1 MTEVRN
7 ALKAMGIFALMLLV
21 MMALLIAQVQA

>member
-21 MMALLIAQVQA
+21 MMALLVAQV

>member
-7 ALKAMGIFALMLLV
+7 ALKAIGIFALMLLV
-21 MMALLIAQVQA
+21 MMALLVAQV

>member
-7 ALKAMGIFALMLLV
+7 ALKAIGIFALMLLG
-21 MMALLIAQVQA
+21 MMVLLILKK

>member
-7 ALKAMGIFALMLLV
+7 ALKATGIFALMLLV
-21 MMALLIAQVQA
+21 MMALLITQV

>member
-1 MTEVRN
+1 MTEIKN

-21 MMALLIAQVQA
+21 MMVLLVAQV

>member
-7 ALKAMGIFALMLLV
+7 ALKAIGIFALMLLV
-21 MMALLIAQVQA
+21 VMALLITQV

>member
-1 MTEVRN
+1 MIEIKN

-21 MMALLIAQVQA
+21 MMALLIAQV

>member
-21 MMALLIAQVQA
+21 MMVLLVVQV

>member
-7 ALKAMGIFALMLLV
+7 ALKAIGIFALMLLG
-21 MMALLIAQVQA
+21 MMALLVAQVQA

>member
-7 ALKAMGIFALMLLV
+7 ALKAIGIFALMLLV
-21 MMALLIAQVQA
+21 MMVLLITQV

>member
-7 ALKAMGIFALMLLV
+7 ALKAIGIFALMLLV

>member
-21 MMALLIAQVQA
+21 MMALLITQV

>member
-7 ALKAMGIFALMLLV
+7 ALKAIGIFALMLLV
-21 MMALLIAQVQA
+21 MMALLITQV

>member
-1 MTEVRN
+1 MTEIKN

-21 MMALLIAQVQA
+21 MMALLIAQV

>member
-21 MMALLIAQVQA
+21 VMALLITQV

>member
-7 ALKAMGIFALMLLV
+7 ALKAIGIFALMLLV
-21 MMALLIAQVQA
+21 MMALLIAQV